1 MRWEDEGLVIGAR
14 LFGESGLIVH
24 VLTAERGRR
33 AGMVYGGASKAKRAL
48 FEPGNTLRLA
58 WEARSE
64 DALGWFSVS
73 EELSVRAARVL
84 EEPTRLS
91 AIASISALLRET
103 LQEGDEHAGLYDAT
117 VLTLD
122 EVVSGE
128 VWPALYV
135 RWEIGMLGAFGFGL
149 DLERCAISGS
159 NDGLT
164 HVSPRTGRAVTASA
178 AEDYLDR
185 LLPLPGFL
193 IGQGGVPEPEDIAN
207 GLRLT
212 GHFLEHRLF
221 AEVHRPVPDARYR
234 LLERLAAD
242 GLAN

>member
-14 LFGESGLIVH
+14 LYGESGLIVH
-24 VLTAERGRR
+24 VLTQDHGRR
-33 AGMVYGGASKAKRAL
+33 AGMVYGGASKAKRVL

-73 EELSVRAARVL
+73 EEVTSRAARVL
-84 EEPTRLS
+84 DDPTRLA
-91 AIASISALLRET
+91 AIASVTTLLRET
-103 LQEGDEHAGLYDAT
+103 LQDGDEHGGLFEAT
-117 VLTLD
+117 SLTLD
-122 EVVSGE
+122 EIVTGE

-135 RWEIGMLGAFGFGL
+135 RWEVGVLGAFGFGL
-149 DLERCAISGS
+149 DLARCAISGA

-193 IGQGGVPEPEDIAN
+193 IGDSAVPTPQAVAQ

-221 AEVHRPVPDARYR
+221 AEVHRTVPEARYR

-242 GLAN
+242 GLAT

>member
-14 LFGESGLIVH
+14 LYGENGLIVNA
-24 VLTAERGRR
+24 LTPGHGRR
-33 AGMVYGGASKAKRAL
+33 AGMVYGGASRAKRAL

-73 EELSVRAARVL
+73 EEMSARAAGVL

-103 LQEGDEHAGLYDAT
+103 LQEGDEHAGLYEAT

-135 RWEIGMLGAFGFGL
+135 RWEVGMLGAFGFGL
-149 DLERCAISGS
+149 DLDRCAISGA

-178 AEDYLDR
+178 AEDYVDR

-193 IGQGGVPEPEDIAN
+193 IGQGGVPPPEDIAN

-221 AEVHRPVPDARYR
+221 AEVHRPVPEARYR

-242 GLAN
+242 GLAS